1 MRRCLETSP
10 QPDQSRDRQRAD
22 RMHGIGRYENCAW
35 YENFGWYEN
44 PFSYPPVQQTMAE
57 RARRRPAQTPRMPD
71 ARSDRR

>member
-1 MRRCLETSP
+1 
-10 QPDQSRDRQRAD
+10 
-22 RMHGIGRYENCAW
+22 MHGIGRYENCAW